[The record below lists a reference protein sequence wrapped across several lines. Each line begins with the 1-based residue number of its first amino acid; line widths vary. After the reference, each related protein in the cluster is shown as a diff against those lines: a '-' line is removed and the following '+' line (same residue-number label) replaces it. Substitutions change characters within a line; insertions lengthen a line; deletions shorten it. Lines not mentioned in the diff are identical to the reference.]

1 MGYGQNQTLINETFS
16 EDFNMRPNQLSPQKG
31 LHAGPLRA
39 GIKTWFSLKNVMY
52 KDINMTRMY
61 TAEVGDLVLVVGN
74 LSAKMNHIPPGLPGY
89 PQYPGIPEHKLRN
102 KHFNILTMDLH
113 VMDNDKIRRQW
124 HFADHQLGLKQML
137 AGEQNPSLTL
147 EYGPRGKVLET
158 IPASIYTLYDR
169 ILKNPQDTKDDS
181 LFEEVYAED
190 FSKRSIKMADH
201 DDVFRLNKDSPESRE
216 SRKWSEISV
225 MSSPISK
232 WKEKPPFFMKTLSLF

>member
-1 MGYGQNQTLINETFS
+1 MG
-16 EDFNMRPNQLSPQKG
+16 
-31 LHAGPLRA
+31 
-39 GIKTWFSLKNVMY
+39 
-52 KDINMTRMY
+52 
-61 TAEVGDLVLVVGN
+61 
-74 LSAKMNHIPPGLPGY
+74 
-89 PQYPGIPEHKLRN
+89 
-102 KHFNILTMDLH
+102 

-158 IPASIYTLYDR
+158 IPESIYTLYDR
-169 ILKNPQDTKDDS
+169 ILKNPQDTKDDA

-190 FSKRSIKMADH
+190 FSKRPIKMMYSA
-201 DDVFRLNKDSPESRE
+201 LSKDSPESRE

-232 WKEKPPFFMKTLSLF
+232 WKEKPPFFMKTLSLFFPKCLEPSKILARSMMAKKKMKFHSCLVFLLRNSWER